1 MPCDKMTPMTS
12 AEIRQSFLEYFR
24 ERGHRIVASS
34 PLVPGDDPTL
44 LFTNAGMNQFKDL
57 FLGAER
63 REYRRATTSQKCM
76 RVSGKHNDLENVG
89 PSLRHHT
96 FFEMLGNF
104 SFGDYFKAD
113 AIPFAWELLTGVWN
127 LPAERLYATVFK
139 GEDGVPRD
147 DEAYA
152 IWERLVP
159 ASRIAELGAA
169 ENFWA
174 MGETGPCGR
183 CSEIHYHRG
192 DHLPCSTERC
202 LGIDCDCDRYVEIW
216 NNVFMEFERRA
227 DGSLTPLPAPSI
239 DTGMGLERIVA
250 VLQDKLSNYDTDLF
264 SPLLTVIGE
273 RAGTEYGPLAGR
285 PANDTSDVSLRV
297 IADHLRAM
305 TFLIA
310 DGVVPSNEWR
320 GYVLRKIMRRAMRH
334 GKKLGL
340 TEPFLHELTGTVIG
354 EMAGAYPE
362 LETSR
367 EAIASVV
374 RREETQFDRV
384 LRDGL
389 PHLEA
394 ALADACGSGPAKV
407 SGGHAGTG
415 SGLGLGDGSGSGAG
429 TAPDAGEEDGSAG
442 GVVAGDVAFRL
453 YDTFGMPL
461 DFVEDMAQSRSLRVD
476 RQGFERAM
484 EGQRARARA
493 GAAFGG
499 LKASLQLGGL
509 ASKAELPVAPS
520 ESFVGYDTTSAT
532 SVVTHIFQRN
542 DSGTT
547 LTPVDVLN
555 GGEGGHVVL
564 DTTPFYLEAG
574 GQVSDTGRLFRDG
587 VVEADVRNI
596 ERLQPGWPRMHVIA
610 VRDGTLRVGDTVEA
624 EVDAERRD
632 AIRRNHTATHLLH
645 AALRQI
651 VGTHVRQAG
660 SLVDRDRLRFDI
672 THHEAVTADQ
682 LHEIELLVNNHAYR
696 NQTVETEE
704 KPTEE
709 AMAAGAMALFGEKY
723 GERVRVVTVPGFSV
737 ELCGGTH
744 CRATGDIGTFIIT
757 HEGGVAAGVRRI
769 EAVTGATAVET
780 FQNQGDELSRM
791 AYAHETTADHAV
803 AAIDRL
809 HNLRFRRPVN
819 KVHAD
824 QAANAVRKLAADYK
838 RLVRENE
845 RLRVQAAMG
854 TGAAGTVQDDGAA
867 EVNGVRV
874 VSRVVSGL
882 EPGALRTLADSL
894 RDRLGSGVVV
904 LASDND
910 GKAALVVSV
919 TRDLTDRVHAGN
931 LIKELAPIVGGRGG
945 GRPDFAQ
952 AGGRNV
958 DRINAI
964 AMESRDMIGRM
975 LAGS

>member
-1 MPCDKMTPMTS
+1 MPCDKMTRMTS
-12 AEIRQSFLEYFR
+12 AKIRQSFLEYFR
-24 ERGHRIVASS
+24 ERGHRVVASA

-192 DHLPCSTERC
+192 DHLPCSSERC

-264 SPLLTVIGE
+264 SPLLSAIGE

-340 TEPFLHELTGTVIG
+340 TEPFLHELAGVVIA

-362 LETSR
+362 LDANR
-367 EAIASVV
+367 DVVASTVQ
-374 RREETQFDRV
+374 REETQFDRV
-384 LRDGL
+384 LREGL
-389 PHLEA
+389 PHLEE
-394 ALADACGSGPAKV
+394 ALAGAESMQKV
-407 SGGHAGTG
+407 
-415 SGLGLGDGSGSGAG
+415 LDGRL
-429 TAPDAGEEDGSAG
+429 
-442 GVVAGDVAFRL
+442 AFRL
-453 YDTFGMPL
+453 YDTFGIPR
-461 DFVEDMAQSRSLRVD
+461 DFIEDMAQSRSVD
-476 RQGFERAM
+476 FDEQGFEAAI
-484 EGQRARARA
+484 EEQRTRARA

-499 LKASLQLGGL
+499 DQAQVDIVSDGAGIHFD
-509 ASKAELPVAPS
+509 P
-520 ESFVGYDTTSAT
+520 ESFVGYETTSAT
-532 SVVTHIFQRN
+532 SVVTHIFRRN
-542 DSGTT
+542 ESGTT
-547 LTPVDVLN
+547 LTPVGVLN
-555 GGEGGHVVL
+555 AGEEGYVVL
-564 DTTPFYLEAG
+564 ETTPFYLEAG
-574 GQVSDTGRLFRDG
+574 GQVSDTGRFFQDG
-587 VVEADVRNI
+587 AVEADVRNI
-596 ERLQPGWPRMHVIA
+596 ERIQPGWPRMHVIV

-645 AALRQI
+645 AALREI
-651 VGTHVRQAG
+651 VGKHVRQKG
-660 SLVDRDRLRFDI
+660 SLVAPDRLRFDI
-672 THHEAVTADQ
+672 SHHQAVPPDQ
-682 LHEIELLVNNHAYR
+682 LTEVERLVNEHVFVT

-704 KPTEE
+704 RSTEE
-709 AMAAGAMALFGEKY
+709 ARAEGAMALFGEKY

-744 CRATGDIGTFIIT
+744 CRATGDIGPFVIT
-757 HEGGVAAGVRRI
+757 HEAGVAAGVRRV
-769 EAVTGATAVET
+769 EAVTGTEAVQL
-780 FQNQGDELSRM
+780 FQGRGDQAAGLD
-791 AYAHETTADHAV
+791 ALADKAV
-803 AAIDRL
+803 ASVQTLD
-809 HNLRFRRPVN
+809 NLRFRRPVN
-819 KVHAD
+819 SSRAQKALE
-824 QAANAVRKLAADYK
+824 AVNKLAKHAKD
-838 RLVRENE
+838 LERENE
-845 RLRVQAAMG
+845 RLKVQAAMG
-854 TGAAGTVQDDGAA
+854 ARTSQGDDFDVHEVLGVQVVAR
-867 EVNGVRV
+867 RV
-874 VSRVVSGL
+874 PSMD
-882 EPGALRTLADSL
+882 PGALRTLADSH

-904 LASDND
+904 MACDNG
-910 GKAALVVSV
+910 GKAALVASV
-919 TRDLTDRVHAGN
+919 TPDVADRVHAGK
-931 LIKELAPIVGGRGG
+931 LVKELAPIVGGRGG

-952 AGGRNV
+952 AGGREV
-958 DRINAI
+958 HRINSIVPQCYTAI
-964 AMESRDMIGRM
+964 THM
-975 LAGS
+975 LDEDS

>member
-1 MPCDKMTPMTS
+1 MTRMTS
-12 AEIRQSFLEYFR
+12 PEIRQSFLEYFR
-24 ERGHRIVASS
+24 DRGHRIVPSA

-57 FLGAER
+57 FLGAEQ
-63 REYRRATTSQKCM
+63 REYRRATTAQKCM

-113 AIPFAWELLTGVWN
+113 AIPFAWELLTGVWG

-192 DHLPCSTERC
+192 DHLPCSAERC
-202 LGIDCDCDRYVEIW
+202 LGIDCDCDRYIEIW
-216 NNVFMEFERRA
+216 NNVFMEFERRD

-250 VLQDKLSNYDTDLF
+250 VLQDRLSNYDTDLF
-264 SPLLTVIGE
+264 APLLAAIGE
-273 RAGTEYGPLAGR
+273 RAGAEYGPLAGR
-285 PANDTSDVSLRV
+285 PSNDTSDVSLRV

-340 TEPFLHELTGTVIG
+340 TEPFLHELTDVVIA

-362 LETSR
+362 LDASR
-367 EAIASVV
+367 EVIASVV
-374 RREETQFDRV
+374 HREEAQFDRV
-384 LRDGL
+384 LREGL
-389 PHLEA
+389 PHLEE
-394 ALADACGSGPAKV
+394 ALAGAESMPKV
-407 SGGHAGTG
+407 
-415 SGLGLGDGSGSGAG
+415 LDGRL
-429 TAPDAGEEDGSAG
+429 
-442 GVVAGDVAFRL
+442 AFRL
-453 YDTFGMPL
+453 YDTFGIPR
-461 DFVEDMAQSRSLRVD
+461 DFIKDMAQSRSVD
-476 RQGFERAM
+476 FDEKGFERAM
-484 EGQRARARA
+484 DEQRTRARA

-499 LKASLQLGGL
+499 DRAQVDIVSDGAGIHFD
-509 ASKAELPVAPS
+509 P
-520 ESFVGYDTTSAT
+520 ESFVGYEITSAT
-532 SVVTHIFQRN
+532 SVVTHIFRRN
-542 DSGTT
+542 EAGTT
-547 LTPVDVLN
+547 LTPVGALN
-555 GGEGGHVVL
+555 AGEEGHVVL
-564 DTTPFYLEAG
+564 ETTPFYLEAG
-574 GQVSDTGRLFRDG
+574 GQVSDTGRLFKDG
-587 VVEADVRNI
+587 AVEADVRNI
-596 ERLQPGWPRMHVIA
+596 ERIQLGWPRMHVIT

-651 VGTHVRQAG
+651 VGTHVRQKG
-660 SLVDRDRLRFDI
+660 SLVAPDRLRFDI
-672 THHEAVTADQ
+672 SHHEAVTPDQ
-682 LHEIELLVNNHAYR
+682 LSKIERLVNEHIFMT

-704 KPTEE
+704 RSTEE
-709 AMAAGAMALFGEKY
+709 AIAAGAMALFGEKY
-723 GERVRVVTVPGFSV
+723 GDRVRVVTVPGFSV

-744 CRATGDIGTFIIT
+744 CRATGDIGPFIIR

-780 FQNQGDELSRM
+780 FQNQGDELSRV
-791 AYAHETTADHAV
+791 AHAHETTADQAV
-803 AAIDRL
+803 AAVDEL
-809 HNLRFRRPVN
+809 HDLRFRRPVN
-819 KVHAD
+819 KVRADHA
-824 QAANAVRKLAADYK
+824 ASAVRKLAADYK

-845 RLRVQAAMG
+845 RLKVQAAMG
-854 TGAAGTVQDDGAA
+854 AGTAQGDDFDVH
-867 EVNGVRV
+867 EVHGIRV
-874 VSRVVSGL
+874 VARRVSGMD
-882 EPGALRTLADSL
+882 PGALRTLADSR

-904 LASDND
+904 MACDNG
-910 GKAALVVSV
+910 GKAALVASV
-919 TRDLTDRVHAGN
+919 TPDVADRVPAGK
-931 LIKELAPIVGGRGG
+931 LVKELAPIVGGRGG

-952 AGGRNV
+952 AGGREV
-958 DRINAI
+958 DQINSIVPQCYTAI
-964 AMESRDMIGRM
+964 TRM
-975 LAGS
+975 LDEES